1 MNGKTEKKQT
11 KNVPGTETVLKK
23 MTTCFFSPKTT
34 TENGRKKKRNGSDPI
49 CKGYLTTFSLVR
61 PPSWNKHIMGKQEW
75 PKR

>member
-34 TENGRKKKRNGSDPI
+34 TENGRKKKETVAIPYV
-49 CKGYLTTFSLVR
+49 KVTWR
-61 PPSWNKHIMGKQEW
+61 PSP
-75 PKR
+75 